1 MNPLSRAIFATARVI
16 AGSERS
22 EWIDAMA
29 AEAES
34 MDGRSTAWT
43 LGCLWASVKDRISR
57 DWWFPATLVLFPII
71 LFWWKGTIFF
81 ATSDMVAQHRIP
93 AWLGVSCWV
102 LSPFPL
108 ASLFAFWR
116 GGRSAYVAAALSFL
130 IVEAFPLLFMWRMG
144 LPPSEWFTPHLNW
157 YKCDPDI
164 RIGAAPGIALDFLTW
179 LSAVCLGSFLRGRI
193 SRAA

>member
-1 MNPLSRAIFATARVI
+1 MNPFSRAIFATARFI
-16 AGSERS
+16 AGRARS

-34 MDGRSTAWT
+34 IDGHSTAWA

-81 ATSDMVAQHRIP
+81 ATSDMVAQHQIP
-93 AWLGVSCWV
+93 AWLAVSCWI

-108 ASLFAFWR
+108 ASLFVFWR
-116 GGRSAYVAAALSFL
+116 SGRSAYVAAALSFV
-130 IVEAFPLLFMWRMG
+130 IVEAFPLLVMWRMG
-144 LPPSEWFTPHLNW
+144 LSPSEWFTPHLNW

-179 LSAVCLGSFLRGRI
+179 LTAVCLGSFLRRRI
-193 SRAA
+193 SRPA